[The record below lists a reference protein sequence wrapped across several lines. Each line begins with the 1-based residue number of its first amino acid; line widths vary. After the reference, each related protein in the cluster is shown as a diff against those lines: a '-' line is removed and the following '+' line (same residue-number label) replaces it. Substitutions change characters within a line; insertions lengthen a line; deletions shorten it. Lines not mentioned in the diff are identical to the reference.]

1 MKIKYKIINHLKIF
15 LRISFIYLDLFKF
28 FFYSIYLKHLLKKKV
43 ILTYDN
49 NFAPETFGD
58 FLHFCFLVRY
68 FKKKK
73 IFLKFYLLIKK
84 LLKRKKIFLNLN
96 KIFVFNKLES

>member
-1 MKIKYKIINHLKIF
+1 MKIKYKIINHLKNF

-28 FFYSIYLKHLLKKKV
+28 FLFNLFKTFIKKKV

-68 FKKKK
+68 FKKKNL
-73 IFLKFYLLIKK
+73 LKFYLLIKK
-84 LLKRKKIFLNLN
+84 LLKRKKYF
-96 KIFVFNKLES
+96 